1 MAKKQFDFS
10 KVEIL
15 SLDGQRI
22 NTEQLRTE
30 VCNILYMQGEDI
42 VEHELGQ
49 RLWHAVDGDGQPVAI
64 EISEKEEEY
73 LRKRFAKYPYLIR
86 TALLKQLNV

>member
-1 MAKKQFDFS
+1 MEKKTFDFG

-15 SLDGQRI
+15 SLDGQRMG
-22 NTEQLRTE
+22 TEQLRAE
-30 VCNILYMQGEDI
+30 VCNLLYMQGEDL
-42 VEHELGQ
+42 VECELGQ
-49 RLWHAVDGDGQPVAI
+49 RLWHAVGDNNQPIAI